1 MGKAAR
7 LRAVRADG
15 AGHVPRGE
23 GSEGIGRGIRELTE
37 ADLAA
42 LRGLCAEAV
51 RALGFRAADRGDH
64 LQVTGGPFR
73 GPGAQLGTASLE
85 RLAAVAPEDEW
96 SAIARDYVGE
106 LIGAALNAGEQA
118 AGLGYAGQALRER
131 LFPRFSIRVL
141 EDRLAEDYSYA
152 RRVAGLP
159 LLLALRHGQTSK
171 LVADIHLAKAGGLE
185 AAWEAAEQNLFEA
198 GIGRPTAYEK
208 DGAAVVLL
216 ESEHPRQASWLAYPD
231 RLMETIGIEPGPL
244 GMLFGVPAL
253 RQITL
258 QPVTEETTLAH
269 LGSMIELH
277 GILACDEVA
286 PLSTHLYH
294 WRPGEPVSA
303 ATSTEAGSPGTM
315 LTLPKSVMEAIA
327 GPDSGAWEVQRPV
340 A

>member
-7 LRAVRADG
+7 LRTVRRDAGQVRRAGGGG
-15 AGHVPRGE
+15 AGP
-23 GSEGIGRGIRELTE
+23 RELS
-37 ADLAA
+37 ASDLAA
-42 LRGLCAEAV
+42 LREHCARAV
-51 RALGFRAADRGDH
+51 RALGYRAADRGDH
-64 LQVTGGPFR
+64 VQVTGGPFR
-73 GPGAQLGTASLE
+73 GPGAQLGTSSLE
-85 RLAAVAPEDEW
+85 RLAALAPEDAW
-96 SAIARDYVGE
+96 AQLAKDYVAE
-106 LIGAALNAGEQA
+106 LIGAALNEGEQGG
-118 AGLGYAGQALRER
+118 GLGYAGQALRGR
-131 LFPRFSIRVL
+131 LFPRFSARIP
-141 EDRLAEDYSYA
+141 EDRLAEDYTYA

-185 AAWEAAEQNLFEA
+185 AAWQAAEKNLFAA
-198 GIGRPTAYEK
+198 GIGRPTAYGK

-231 RLMETIGIEPGPL
+231 RLMEALGIEPGPL

-258 QPVTEETTLAH
+258 QPVTEQTTVAH
-269 LGSMIELH
+269 LGSMVELH
-277 GILACDEVA
+277 GILARDEVA
-286 PLSTHLYH
+286 PLSAHLYH

-303 ATSTEAGSPGTM
+303 ATSTVAGSPGTV

-327 GPDSGAWEVQRPV
+327 GPDCGAWEAQRPV

>member
-7 LRAVRADG
+7 SRALRLERGQARHGTQGGGG
-15 AGHVPRGE
+15 AGP
-23 GSEGIGRGIRELTE
+23 RELSE
-37 ADLAA
+37 SELAA
-42 LRGLCAEAV
+42 LREHCAEAV
-51 RALGFRAADRGDH
+51 RALGYRAADRGDH
-64 LQVTGGPFR
+64 VQVTGGPFR

-85 RLAAVAPEDEW
+85 RLAALAPEDEW
-96 SAIARDYVGE
+96 PQLASDYVGE
-106 LIGAALNAGEQA
+106 LIGAALSAGEQGT
-118 AGLGYAGQALRER
+118 GLGYAGQALRER
-131 LFPRFSIRVL
+131 LFPRFSARIL
-141 EDRLAEDYSYA
+141 EDRLAEDYTYA

-185 AAWEAAEQNLFEA
+185 AAWEAAEQNLFGA
-198 GIGRPTAYEK
+198 GLGKPTAYAK
-208 DGAAVVLL
+208 DGATVVLL

-231 RLMETIGIEPGPL
+231 RLMAALGIEPGPL
-244 GMLFGVPAL
+244 GMIFGVPAL
-253 RQITL
+253 RQITF
-258 QPVTEETTLAH
+258 QPVTEETTVAH

-277 GILACDEVA
+277 TILARNEVA

-303 ATSTEAGSPGTM
+303 ATSTAAGSKGTV

-327 GPDSGAWEVQRPV
+327 GTDCGAWEAQRPV